1 MHRPAWQYLFA
12 DKGCEHIVGPVSLCR
27 QAAAVCRQQNPTDAR
42 CGRARGVES
51 ASNRAQA
58 GRLGEACGSSM
69 AVPMTDV
76 SADQLQ
82 ATIEGQHGGKAS
94 LAYVDAVTETFQGRV
109 VWDGLIHVFDLDGH
123 PKATRA
129 YAWSSPV

>member
-1 MHRPAWQYLFA
+1 
-12 DKGCEHIVGPVSLCR
+12 
-27 QAAAVCRQQNPTDAR
+27 
-42 CGRARGVES
+42 
-51 ASNRAQA
+51 
-58 GRLGEACGSSM
+58 
-69 AVPMTDV
+69 MTDV

-82 ATIEGQHGGKAS
+82 AAIEGQHGGKAS

-129 YAWSSPV
+129 YAWSSPVEGSDKRRFYAVLHLGPIRSAQDAVRAAIVAEHRKNQARRS